1 MVTKMQNVVNVVDKE
16 SKIIFGFP
24 SDISS
29 LIVSGYVSVFK
40 KDTVGR
46 ITLLLTAL

>member
-1 MVTKMQNVVNVVDKE
+1 MQNVVNVVDKE